1 MIRWSA
7 DRPAIVWAV
16 AAALLLAG
24 GVALTR
30 LPVASR
36 PWVELPSLSVRMNW
50 PGASAE
56 LVETYLG
63 APMEAAIQGV
73 RGVHRITSESNEGDV
88 SLTIELEPGTNV
100 QLARL
105 GILERLELLR
115 PEFPPGSSGLAVSNA
130 VPEGLDEEP
139 LVDYTVAGPYTPGAL
154 QELVERDVAP
164 RISAVPG
171 VAGVQT
177 RGGAVVGV
185 SIAYNPARLRQLGLT
200 PAMLSAALAGAR
212 EVRSLGS
219 ERDRKSVV

>member
-16 AAALLLAG
+16 TAALLLAG

-73 RGVHRITSESNEGDV
+73 RGVHRIESESNEGDV

-115 PEFPPGSSGLAVSNA
+115 PEFPPGVLRSRR
-130 VPEGLDEEP
+130 E
-139 LVDYTVAGPYTPGAL
+139 
-154 QELVERDVAP
+154 QR
-164 RISAVPG
+164 R
-171 VAGVQT
+171 T
-177 RGGAVVGV
+177 RGPG
-185 SIAYNPARLRQLGLT
+185 
-200 PAMLSAALAGAR
+200 
-212 EVRSLGS
+212 
-219 ERDRKSVV
+219 